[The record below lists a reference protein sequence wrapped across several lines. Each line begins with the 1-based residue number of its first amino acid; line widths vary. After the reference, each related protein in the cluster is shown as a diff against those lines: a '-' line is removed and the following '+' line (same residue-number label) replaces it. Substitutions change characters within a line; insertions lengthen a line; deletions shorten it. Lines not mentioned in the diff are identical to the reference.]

1 MFVSIFKNKGC
12 ASAKI
17 KVKLKVPVENEAEFV
32 YNGNEVNLYGGI
44 IYGN

>member
-17 KVKLKVPVENEAEFV
+17 KLKVPVENETEFV